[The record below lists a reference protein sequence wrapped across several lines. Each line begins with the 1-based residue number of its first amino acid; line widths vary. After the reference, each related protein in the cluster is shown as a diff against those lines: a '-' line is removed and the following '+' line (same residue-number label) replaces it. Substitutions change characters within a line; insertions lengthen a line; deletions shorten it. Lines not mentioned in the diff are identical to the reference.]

1 MTASRRP
8 SSTSISKAPSFRVT
22 EEWRRLASSIGA
34 RDPIAGPLAR
44 LVASG
49 PRIVGI
55 AGPPGGGKST
65 LARVVA
71 DEVGALVVSMDDYYL
86 SKAERAARGLPWRG
100 PPGSHDVRAL
110 VDVLDDIRGGRG
122 PVTLQRFSAAIDDRI
137 DPVTI
142 ESVPDHAIVEGW
154 VLGHR
159 GDGYGEILDRLD
171 LLVFFGV
178 PIRLARARRFEREA
192 GLRASGGGF
201 SEADTQRF
209 WDEVLAPG
217 LDRWVQE
224 AKESA
229 DLVIETDD
237 TGALRSVSTSS
248 AAVLD
253 VLR

>member
-1 MTASRRP
+1 M
-8 SSTSISKAPSFRVT
+8 
-22 EEWRRLASSIGA
+22 ASSIGA

-44 LVASG
+44 IVASG

-65 LARVVA
+65 LARLVA

-86 SKAERAARGLPWRG
+86 SKAERAARGLRWRG
-100 PPGSHDVRAL
+100 PPGSHDVAAL
-110 VDVLDDIRGGRG
+110 LDVLDRIRASRG
-122 PVTLQRFSAAIDDRI
+122 PLTMQRFSAENDDRV

-142 ESVPDHAIVEGW
+142 GSPPAHAIVEGW

-159 GDGYGEILDRLD
+159 SDGYGEILDRLD

-178 PIRLARARRFEREA
+178 PLSTARARRFEREA
-192 GLRASGGGF
+192 SLREAGGGF
-201 SEADTQRF
+201 SEHEMQRF

-217 LDRWVQE
+217 IDRWVRD

-248 AAVLD
+248 ASVLAVLS
-253 VLR
+253 